1 MADPIAASFRKP
13 FAEQQAAFRLRLGNL
28 IPTHAWDDIRHNAHD
43 RGFMVAGAAKADLLA
58 DLGAA
63 VDKAISEGTSLEEF
77 RRDFRSIVAKHGWHG
92 WTGEGTEA
100 GEAWRTK
107 VIYKTNLRTSYAA
120 GRRAQLV
127 AGEYRWWVYRHSGA
141 EHPRLDHLSWNGI
154 ALAPDHPF
162 WAQHYPPNGWG
173 CGCEVYGARTD
184 AGIRRVGGTP
194 GKELPPGWNTRDP
207 RTGLPPGISKG
218 WDYAP
223 GSTVSETVNT
233 LKEKLPSL
241 PATLGAAMFHDFP
254 VSARRTLADE
264 FAEFVDRS
272 LAARVEKNYMIIGA
286 LKPEWVAAAKDR
298 GISIESAEIAVT
310 DKDVQHTFRGTG
322 QVTAASTR
330 TSTRQP
336 KVDPLD
342 LDWYKRLPDHLDRPQ
357 AVLLDQSGK
366 EPVFLLVY
374 DQGLG
379 KAKLVIEIK
388 TPIKKAKRTMNSMQS
403 RRLVDITALKADIG
417 NGASIIHGSL

>member
-28 IPTHAWDDIRHNAHD
+28 IPTHAWDDIQHNAHD

-63 VDKAISEGTSLEEF
+63 VDKAITEGTTLEEF
-77 RRDFRSIVAKHGWHG
+77 RRDFRSIVTKHGWHG

-120 GRRAQLV
+120 GRRAQLL

-173 CGCEVYGARTD
+173 CGCEVYGARTE
-184 AGIRRVGGTP
+184 AGIRRVGGMP
-194 GKELPPGWNTRDP
+194 GKDLPPGWNTRDP

-223 GSTVSETVNT
+223 GSTVSETVQALT
-233 LKEKLPSL
+233 SKLGQL
-241 PATLGAAMFHDFP
+241 PERPAIDLIQSWLRSDAFERWMKAPVEHFPLVRVPAAD
-254 VSARRTLADE
+254 
-264 FAEFVDRS
+264 AE
-272 LAARVEKNYMIIGA
+272 AIGA
-286 LKPEWVAAAKDR
+286 QTTVGSLSADTMAKQLREHPELTAFDY
-298 GISIESAEIAVT
+298 AEAQRVVSNAT
-310 DKDVQHTFRGTG
+310 HRVQDGPQSMVYVFEDPGANG
-322 QVTAASTR
+322 YVLVVKATR
-330 TSTRQP
+330 
-336 KVDPLD
+336 
-342 LDWYKRLPDHLDRPQ
+342 
-357 AVLLDQSGK
+357 SG
-366 EPVFLLVY
+366 
-374 DQGLG
+374 QGLFVTSLRRLS
-379 KAKLVIEIK
+379 AD
-388 TPIKKAKRTMNSMQS
+388 TAKRDAAIARIMKKNERGRT
-403 RRLVDITALKADIG
+403 
-417 NGASIIHGSL
+417 